1 MTVLFRDLK
10 EIQGMFA
17 LYLFFFILFFIAP
30 ACAYKAEANDSSYLT
45 RLIESA
51 HRQKLHEQRY
61 WNILLHYKN
70 TLSGF
75 KSLVDDP
82 KFFLSP
88 KGKTD
93 PQSELEATIKAFFR
107 ENTENPD
114 DHPICRFIARYTW
127 LREKLK
133 IDPSKLPVSEC
144 KKFTRVIKEVKPKS
158 ATLVFPTYYMNSPA
172 SMFGHTLI
180 SIGTA
185 DYKSKLLSH
194 AVNYSAQTNET
205 NGLLFAFRG
214 LFGFYKGYYSILPYY
229 QKIQEYSDIR
239 QRDIWEYPLNLTEQE
254 VEKLVMHLW
263 EIQNL
268 YAYYYFFDENCS
280 YNLLFLLEAA
290 RPSAKLTD
298 QFSLWALPID
308 TLKAAKNQGLIDSV
322 EYRPSKATKI
332 KHKFSLLN
340 KESQQIA
347 LDIING
353 DTVPKNIAS
362 HEIQKDEHIKILDF
376 STGYTQY
383 QYARKKLSKSE
394 YQNILIDA
402 LKVRSKLGKSAEELP
417 DIMPPPRP
425 DEIHESE
432 RFSLGLGIRKNRF
445 FQEIGYRPVFS
456 DLTDTDYVYNQGTQ
470 IQFGDTKLR
479 YYDSDK
485 KLVLE
490 KLGIID
496 IISIAPRDRLFKPYS
511 WKIITGLNRKFVKD
525 DDEPLVYT
533 LNTGAGIS
541 FHHDYPGLFYTFL
554 EPELNIG
561 GSLEHSYSLGL
572 GFSAGLL
579 KNITPWWKC
588 HLSAR
593 KMYFES
599 GDKHRPFEI
608 SLTQN
613 IGITRNS
620 RINWE
625 ISWEKVAGYDQAE
638 TILSWCIFF

>member
-1 MTVLFRDLK
+1 
-10 EIQGMFA
+10 MFA
-17 LYLFFFILFFIAP
+17 PYLFFFILFFIIL
-30 ACAYKAEANDSSYLT
+30 ACAYKAEANDPDYLN

-51 HRQKLHEQRY
+51 QQQKLHEQRY
-61 WNILLHYKN
+61 WNILLHYKS

-75 KSLVDDP
+75 KTLIDDP
-82 KFFLSP
+82 GFFLSP
-88 KGKTD
+88 EGKVD

-114 DHPICRFIARYTW
+114 EHPICRFIARYAW
-127 LREKLK
+127 LKEKLE

-144 KKFTRVIKEVKPKS
+144 KKFTRVIEEVKPKS

-180 SIGTA
+180 SIGT

-194 AVNYSAQTNET
+194 AVNYSALTNET

-214 LFGFYKGYYSILPYY
+214 LFGFYKGFYSILPYY

-254 VEKLVMHLW
+254 VKKLVMHLW
-263 EIQNL
+263 EIQNI

-290 RPSAKLTD
+290 RPSVNLTD
-298 QFSLWALPID
+298 RFSLWALPID
-308 TLKAAKNQGLIDSV
+308 TLKAAKDEGLIDSV

-332 KHKFSLLN
+332 RHKFSILG

-353 DTVPKNIAS
+353 DATIQSIAS
-362 HEIQKDEHIKILDF
+362 HDIQKDEHIRILDLATDF
-376 STGYTQY
+376 IQY
-383 QYARKKLSKSE
+383 KYARRKLSKPE
-394 YQNILIDA
+394 YQGILIDA
-402 LKVRSKLGKSAEELP
+402 LKVRSKLGKLADDLP
-417 DIMPPPRP
+417 DIRPPPQP
-425 DEIHESE
+425 DKIHESE
-432 RFSLGLGIRKNRF
+432 RFSLGVGVRKSRF

-470 IQFGDTKLR
+470 IQFADTKLR
-479 YYDSDK
+479 YYNSDK

-490 KLGIID
+490 KLSIID
-496 IISIAPRDRLFKPYS
+496 IVSIAPRDRLFKPFS
-511 WKIITGLNRKFVKD
+511 WKVTTGLDRKSVKD
-525 DDEPLVYT
+525 GDESLVYT

-541 FHHDYPGLFYTFL
+541 FYNDYPGLFYMFL
-554 EPELNIG
+554 EPELDIG
-561 GSLEHSYSLGL
+561 GSLEHSYSLGMGL
-572 GFSAGLL
+572 SAGVL

-608 SLTQN
+608 SLSQN
-613 IGITRNS
+613 IGLTRNNS
-620 RINWE
+620 INWE

-638 TILSWCIFF
+638 TVLNWYFFF